1 MNNLDLLGLSAG
13 ALTTIAFIPQVL
25 KTWHSR
31 SASDISTRMYT
42 IFTAGVLLWLL
53 YGLELKSMP
62 IVVSNM
68 VTLML
73 VLCVLGLKYRYRPK

>member
-13 ALTTIAFIPQVL
+13 TLTSIAFIPQVI
-25 KTWHSR
+25 KTWRSR

-42 IFTAGVLLWLL
+42 IFTVGVVLWLL
-53 YGLELKSMP
+53 YGIELKSMP
-62 IVVSNM
+62 IVVSNG